1 MIEEKQMFAVLV
13 LFGIVWYEIYIKILR
28 GSTEQIMGEYVNMS
42 ISYLQ
47 KWKI

>member
-1 MIEEKQMFAVLV
+1 MIEEKQMFAIQV

-28 GSTEQIMGEYVNMS
+28 GGTEQIMGEYVNMS

-47 KWKI
+47 GWKI